1 MHPPH
6 KRKKAPNPRSLFIGR
21 LSLFFVVANNL
32 HTKLGC
38 SFNNIVATVEVLN
51 MDRILIVCSFGIFVV
66 ANNLNANLG
75 SNFLNVFT
83 IFIFDKIT

>member
-1 MHPPH
+1 M
-6 KRKKAPNPRSLFIGR
+6 APNPRDPFIEHNT
-21 LSLFFVVANNL
+21 LFFVVADNL

-51 MDRILIVCSFGIFVV
+51 MDRILVVCSFGIFVV